1 VTKVRVLSL
10 LPCMVAMV
18 FLLAACGQEVPP
30 EPTIIPLPTR
40 AQQQSPTA
48 ACTATPT
55 PRATEPPSP
64 TSTPTSSPAP
74 PTPTSEPA
82 RPSESVAPVP
92 PAPRPGL
99 RDRFVFQVA
108 SGGDIYMVNADGT
121 GLSLL
126 TRGMDPSWSPD
137 GSQVAFSR
145 WTTPWG
151 VYTINANG
159 SNERLLYSS
168 HVARAPQWSPDGSQI
183 AFYFE
188 SEGWAPP
195 WKECFEGLGC
205 LTLIPPMLQQEWHLG
220 VVDIADGYLHQ
231 PYCDRRAFSPTWS
244 GDGEW
249 LVYDGDHGLSLT
261 TVEGPNNRPFTD
273 NSHDQF
279 PVASP
284 DGSRLAFM
292 HWQHDHW
299 EIYLMNADGSE
310 RRPLTGSS
318 ALLERRPNNVSPAWS
333 PDGQQ
338 IAFLSDRGGDWEFYV
353 MDSDG
358 SDQRKILANVTGDL
372 EIIYQGAN
380 ERVISWGPS

>member
-220 VVDIADGYLHQ
+220 VVDIEDGYLHQ